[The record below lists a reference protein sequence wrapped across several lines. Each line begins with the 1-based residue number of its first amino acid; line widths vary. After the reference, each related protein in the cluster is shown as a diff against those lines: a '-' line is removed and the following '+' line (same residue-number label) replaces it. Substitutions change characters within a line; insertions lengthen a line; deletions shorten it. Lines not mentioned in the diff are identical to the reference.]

1 MASSPEVGI
10 LRIRTLFR
18 FLIGGRRAIAEIASD
33 KRAVWI
39 GLLFVISAGLARDYD
54 GAYLLAEPWHVVM
67 PLCASLAASL
77 LLYAL
82 LYRTL
87 VRRMANRPRFWSGFR
102 VFVSLFWMTAPLA
115 WLYAIPYERFLG
127 SYEAALA
134 NLSTLGVVSIWRV
147 LLITRVVSVLMNVR
161 IWTAFF
167 PVMLFAD
174 VVALVGV
181 MASPVP
187 IVRIMG
193 GLRYSPAD
201 ELLQGVMSWVSCLG
215 IPTLLVWLIAT
226 RIATSRCM
234 PAWCGTHD
242 VSVRQT
248 GHGSATVLAIGS
260 VLGWFFILPFTQP
273 EQRLRRTVDSH
284 FKQGRIREALG
295 VMSQVPRGAFPP
307 DFDPRPRN
315 RAGQTTPSIWDV
327 IEVVASTDQANWV
340 RVIYVEKLRLELDSR
355 WYANLGGRELA
366 QLVGAVERLPEGP
379 QLAAGLRKDIRDW
392 MLRTDDKQSRDYG
405 NLVRLLNIADSGK

>member
-18 FLIGGRRAIAEIASD
+18 FLIGGRLAIAEIASD

-193 GLRYSPAD
+193 GVRYSPAD

-215 IPTLLVWLIAT
+215 
-226 RIATSRCM
+226 
-234 PAWCGTHD
+234 
-242 VSVRQT
+242 
-248 GHGSATVLAIGS
+248 
-260 VLGWFFILPFTQP
+260 
-273 EQRLRRTVDSH
+273 
-284 FKQGRIREALG
+284 
-295 VMSQVPRGAFPP
+295 
-307 DFDPRPRN
+307 
-315 RAGQTTPSIWDV
+315 
-327 IEVVASTDQANWV
+327 
-340 RVIYVEKLRLELDSR
+340 
-355 WYANLGGRELA
+355 
-366 QLVGAVERLPEGP
+366 
-379 QLAAGLRKDIRDW
+379 
-392 MLRTDDKQSRDYG
+392 
-405 NLVRLLNIADSGK
+405 